1 MGNKMKSFKVTVFM
15 VLVFLSG
22 FMLTGCAPQ
31 PPTTDKVSTSQGGL
45 SGISTGYVELP
56 DGREVLCV
64 SNWESTHGGLS
75 CDWESI
81 PVAR

>member
-1 MGNKMKSFKVTVFM
+1 MKRLSIIGFA
-15 VLVFLSG
+15 VLFFLSG
-22 FMLTGCAPQ
+22 FVLTGCAGNQ
-31 PPTTDKVSTSQGGL
+31 AVTDKVSTPSGGL

-56 DGREVLCV
+56 DGRNVLCV

-81 PVAR
+81 KTAG